1 MFVLTIRYLVRLELD
16 ARLAGAHNVLAAVE
30 MRQGHATAA
39 LDEWQKAVQL
49 DPMRFDALYNLAT
62 TLYDAGRR
70 DEARPY
76 LERFVR
82 DAPGGRYGPDIAK
95 LRALLARK

>member
-1 MFVLTIRYLVRLELD
+1 ML
-16 ARLAGAHNVLAAVE
+16 
-30 MRQGHATAA
+30 
-39 LDEWQKAVQL
+39 
-49 DPMRFDALYNLAT
+49 FDALYNLAT
-62 TLYDAGRR
+62 AIYDAGRR

-82 DAPGGRYGPDIAK
+82 DAPGSRYGPDIAK